1 MPVGGGGADDRY
13 TAEFVID
20 TTAAEAA
27 IKRLRG
33 ELNRL
38 DGVMR
43 NVSPGVRNATR
54 QARVLTE
61 RALRDLSTEALPRP
75 SRKKGEEE
83 DPYRNLRASL
93 YQLNKDFNTVA
104 KAGGLGAAEIEN
116 FGKRIDR
123 IYYKNQQLIQS
134 NSALFSSFRKQ
145 RAAIAE
151 LAQWLKQVEQVGLE
165 LNMAEQVM
173 EEAREMERAQQRA
186 LAAQRRYE
194 AENER
199 IARQMR
205 RTLEEEQKAR
215 IEAEKRALAE
225 QERIRA
231 KQMQLARERQKQAE
245 RELAAALRIYEQM
258 KRIQPDL
265 EMPAA
270 LQGYVRKQQKRAPTY
285 ARLVDEIQQSIRAEA
300 GAAAGGGKGGGVTGP
315 YKPVASSAEPPRKG
329 GVVPLHGKDRI
340 RGQAMPERTQE
351 QARALL
357 RLSSAA
363 QGVMVGMGLA
373 QGSVMNLAFSFIFL
387 SYGIVK
393 LVALFA
399 ALTAAVVGL
408 KKLFVD
414 LPKAAQAVGQAFEAS
429 GQQMA
434 SFLRSAQMAWDVME
448 QGRIIAEN
456 YGVAVD
462 DARQAV
468 FELTKVNQAQ
478 APVIQALLNASAA
491 TGRAFSDVA
500 RQYAEILRASNEQR
514 SGLVRQF
521 AKDMDITVRDYAN
534 TVELINAINE
544 RFAGA
549 AEAQAQTTAGMIGR
563 MRAYINSLMTDIGI
577 IVNEAIKPVIGV
589 FAGFF
594 QGMSKGF
601 RSAME
606 AAKANGKL
614 NKDLQEVRAAA
625 SSLLPKMTELG
636 YVIGRALFGAIMLVV
651 RAIKIFLDVLRAAV
665 NALKWIVDQI
675 RSVAQVLKKE
685 GIEPFLDSPPVV
697 TGVVTTIIKALAHL
711 IKYISD
717 DFLKLL
723 RSSVDDIAKGFKK
736 IGSVFDD
743 VFKGLGKI
751 TKGAADDVGKGLKPL
766 ATLFDDIVKGL
777 GKGVSKAVTVVDD
790 FFRALIKNPK
800 GALDDVGK
808 GFRGLVDNL
817 ISGADDL
824 VRGVIPALKSVGSG
838 IGSFAD
844 DLVRGIGRAMTSGSF
859 DDIVRG
865 FFSGLGNAFR
875 SGASTATSLFDDI
888 GRGISA
894 AFRGAFTLASGVDDI
909 ARGLWGSLKTVF
921 TVPKELFKGLV
932 SGLKSGLILA
942 LLEVVTLK
950 AVDQLPLSD
959 QMKTSIGG
967 VAQMA
972 FLGAGLGSIFGPPG
986 MAVGAALGA
995 AIGLGLEAVKPGL
1008 AKEVM
1013 DKINGA
1019 IGGAMEGII
1028 TFTREKIIPWS
1039 QEFIQGFLG
1048 IGGEADTA
1056 AQKLGEN
1063 FRNALEKVAE
1073 VLGRVLVAVGELIVK
1088 AGQLAA
1094 DIGSHADDA
1103 WRKLQE
1109 ILGAIG
1115 DYIETRFGPTWDRLS
1130 TFFVEELVPAMK
1142 ETYGWFKENIWPILQ
1157 GLAEFIVTEVMPVLG
1172 ELALWFG
1179 EKILKAL
1186 GILIDFGIK
1195 VALKWF
1201 NDFFDFFEAYG
1212 WPVLKFTIEQIG
1224 NLVEIIIDV
1233 GKAIYEKAEP
1243 YLKDIWDF
1251 LENKLG
1257 PVIDDVVEFG
1267 LKAMKR
1273 VLDEIANM
1281 PTPFGILK
1289 SALDG
1294 IKSVVETI
1302 WNTLQKIKD
1311 FDIGDV
1317 AKKIPGAGALS
1328 KLGKIDINPFSTGG
1342 IVRGPYPGDTVPA
1355 MLSPGEVILNAAQQR
1370 NLVGL
1375 MAALAASPGDAGGG
1389 GTLIINVSL
1398 PNSVV
1403 ADESSMNALA
1413 GRVADAITARLG
1425 SGRKFTYHRV

>member
-1 MPVGGGGADDRY
+1 MPVGGGGVDDRY

-43 NVSPGVRNATR
+43 NVSPAVRNATR

-75 SRKKGEEE
+75 SRKKGEDE
-83 DPYRNLRASL
+83 DPYRHLRASL

-104 KAGGLGAAEIEN
+104 RAGGLGAAEIEN

-151 LAQWLKQVEQVGLE
+151 LAQWLHRIEQVGLE

-173 EEAREMERAQQRA
+173 AEAREIERTQQRA

-205 RTLEEEQKAR
+205 RTLEAEQKAR

-265 EMPAA
+265 VMPAA
-270 LQGYVRKQQKRAPTY
+270 LQGYVRRQQKKTPTY
-285 ARLVDEIQQSIRAEA
+285 TRLVDEIQRAMSSAEA
-300 GAAAGGGKGGGVTGP
+300 AAASGGGRGGGGVTGP
-315 YKPVASSAEPPRKG
+315 YRPVASSAEPPRRRG
-329 GVVPLHGKDRI
+329 IVPLHGKDRI

-357 RLSSAA
+357 KLSSAA

-373 QGSVMNLAFSFIFL
+373 HGSVMNLAFSFIFL

-399 ALTAAVVGL
+399 ALTAAVVTL
-408 KKLFVD
+408 KKLLYD
-414 LPKAAQAVGQAFEAS
+414 LPKAAQAVGQAFEAT

-456 YGVAVD
+456 YGVAID

-478 APVIQALLNASAA
+478 APVIEALLNASAA

-500 RQYAEILRASNEQR
+500 RQYADILRASNEQR
-514 SGLVRQF
+514 SNLVQQF
-521 AKDMDITVRDYAN
+521 AKDMDIAVRDYAN
-534 TVELINAINE
+534 TVELITAINE

-563 MRAYINSLMTDIGI
+563 MRAYISSLMTDIGI
-577 IVNEAIKPVIGV
+577 IVNEAIKPVIAI

-606 AAKANGKL
+606 AAKASGKL
-614 NKDLQEVRAAA
+614 SKELQEVRAAA
-625 SSLLPKMTELG
+625 SALLPKMAELG

-651 RAIKIFLDVLRAAV
+651 RAIKVFLDVLRAAV
-665 NALKWIVDQI
+665 NALKWIIDQI
-675 RSVAQVLKKE
+675 RSVAQILKKE
-685 GIEPFLDSPPVV
+685 GIEPFLDAPPVV
-697 TGVVTTIIKALAHL
+697 TGVVTAIIKALTHL
-711 IKYISD
+711 IKYIAD

-723 RSSVDDIAKGFKK
+723 RSAIDDIAKGLGKLS
-736 IGSVFDD
+736 SVFDD
-743 VFKGLGKI
+743 VVKGLGKA
-751 TKGAADDVGKGLKPL
+751 TKGAADDAGKGLKPL

-777 GKGVSKAVTVVDD
+777 GKGVSKAVTVIDD
-790 FFRALIKNPK
+790 FFRALMKNPK

-808 GFRGLVDNL
+808 GFRGLADNL
-817 ISGADDL
+817 ISSADDM
-824 VRGVIPALKSVGSG
+824 VRGVIPALKSVSSS

-844 DLVRGIGRAMTSGSF
+844 DLGRGIVRTMSSGSF
-859 DDIVRG
+859 DDVIRG

-875 SGASTATSLFDDI
+875 TASSTATSLFDDI
-888 GRGISA
+888 GRGISS
-894 AFRGAFTLASGVDDI
+894 AFKSALTITSGLDDI
-909 ARGLWGSLKTVF
+909 ARGLWGSLKAVF
-921 TVPKELFKGLV
+921 AVPKEIFKGLV
-932 SGLKSGLILA
+932 SGLKSGLIIA
-942 LLEVVTLK
+942 LIEAVTLK
-950 AVDQLPLSD
+950 GVDQLPISEQL
-959 QMKTSIGG
+959 KTSISG

-972 FLGAGLGSIFGPPG
+972 FLGAGLGTIFGPAG
-986 MAVGAALGA
+986 IAIGAGLGA

-1008 AKEVM
+1008 AKEMM
-1013 DKINGA
+1013 DKLNGA
-1019 IGGAMEGII
+1019 IGGALEGVI

-1039 QEFIQGFLG
+1039 KEFIQGFVG

-1056 AQKLGEN
+1056 AQKLGQN
-1063 FRNALEKVAE
+1063 FREGADKAAE
-1073 VLGRVLVAVGELIVK
+1073 ALGRATLAVGDFTVK
-1088 AGQLAA
+1088 AGKLAV

-1103 WRKLQE
+1103 WRKLKE
-1109 ILGAIG
+1109 ILGVIG
-1115 DYIETRFGPTWDRLS
+1115 DYIKTRFGPTWERLS
-1130 TFFVEELVPAMK
+1130 TFFVQELVPAMK
-1142 ETYGWFKENIWPILQ
+1142 ETYGWFKENIWPILK
-1157 GLAEFIVTEVMPVLG
+1157 GLAEFIVKDVMPVLG
-1172 ELALWFG
+1172 KLALWFG

-1201 NDFFDFFEAYG
+1201 NDFFDFFKEYG

-1243 YLKDIWDF
+1243 YIKAIWDF
-1251 LENKLG
+1251 LKNKLG
-1257 PVIDDVVEFG
+1257 PVINDVVEFG

-1273 VLDEIANM
+1273 VLDEIADM
-1281 PTPFGILK
+1281 PTPFGMLK
-1289 SALDG
+1289 AALDG

-1311 FDIGDV
+1311 FDIGSI
-1317 AKKIPGAGALS
+1317 AKKIPGAGM
-1328 KLGKIDINPFSTGG
+1328 LGRIDIYPFSKGG

-1375 MAALAASPGDAGGG
+1375 MAALAASPRDTGGG

>member
-351 QARALL
+351 QAKALL

-373 QGSVMNLAFSFIFL
+373 QGSVMNLAFSFVFL

-614 NKDLQEVRAAA
+614 NKNLQEVRAAA

-651 RAIKIFLDVLRAAV
+651 RAIKFFLDLADRVAGVIKRV
-665 NALKWIVDQI
+665 IDEI
-675 RSVAQVLKKE
+675 RSVAQTLKRD
-685 GIEPFLDSPPVV
+685 GIDPFLDAPPVV
-697 TGVVTTIIKALAHL
+697 LIAVTLITRILSRLISFLVDDLA
-711 IKYISD
+711 
-717 DFLKLL
+717 
-723 RSSVDDIAKGFKK
+723 RSLGSAADEVARIGPRLVSAFDDIAKGIGRVFSSLADELGRAVQPILSTTDDLLKRAGSLGTSAIDDLAAK
-736 IGSVFDD
+736 ITASKPKLSAAIDD
-743 VFKGLGKI
+743 VLVNLRNIGKNLSLPSA
-751 TKGAADDVGKGLKPL
+751 GDDVGKSFGSLADDLFKGLRQ
-766 ATLFDDIVKGL
+766 AITGVFGAASAIDDIG
-777 GKGVSKAVTVVDD
+777 
-790 FFRALIKNPK
+790 RAIWQPIKV
-800 GALDDVGK
+800 ALTIPANL
-808 GFRGLVDNL
+808 FRGLVD
-817 ISGADDL
+817 
-824 VRGVIPALKSVGSG
+824 
-838 IGSFAD
+838 
-844 DLVRGIGRAMTSGSF
+844 
-859 DDIVRG
+859 
-865 FFSGLGNAFR
+865 
-875 SGASTATSLFDDI
+875 
-888 GRGISA
+888 
-894 AFRGAFTLASGVDDI
+894 
-909 ARGLWGSLKTVF
+909 
-921 TVPKELFKGLV
+921 
-932 SGLKSGLILA
+932 GLKSGLVLA
-942 LLEVVTLK
+942 LGEAFALT
-950 AVDQLPLSD
+950 AVDMLPISESL
-959 QMKTSIGG
+959 KTSISGII
-967 VAQMA
+967 QMT
-972 FLGAGLGSIFGPPG
+972 FLGAGLGTAFGPG
-986 MAVGAALGA
+986 GLVAGA
-995 AIGLGLEAVKPGL
+995 AIGAAIASGLELAKPGL
-1008 AKEVM
+1008 SNDVMTKLNEAVGEGLEKFYNFARTNIAPNISAFMKGLLGIKVQPPEVSSYVPTLEEFDSMMEPGGPRPVLEELDALMEQTKKVEEANNSFAATMGGVVHDAIAKTA
-1013 DKINGA
+1013 DI
-1019 IGGAMEGII
+1019 IGKLV
-1028 TFTREKIIPWS
+1028 EKII
-1039 QEFIQGFLG
+1039 
-1048 IGGEADTA
+1048 
-1056 AQKLGEN
+1056 
-1063 FRNALEKVAE
+1063 E
-1073 VLGRVLVAVGELIVK
+1073 VGTKVGEFAK
-1088 AGQLAA
+1088 G
-1094 DIGSHADDA
+1094 A
-1103 WRKLQE
+1103 WSEFKEL
-1109 ILGAIG
+1109 LGMLG
-1115 DYIETRFGPTWDRLS
+1115 DYIEERFGPTWKRLS
-1130 TFFVEELVPAMK
+1130 TFYTEELVPALK
-1142 ETYGWFKENIWPILQ
+1142 SVYGWFEENVFPIFKTIWGFVQDEL
-1157 GLAEFIVTEVMPVLG
+1157 LPVLG
-1172 ELALWFG
+1172 RLAMWFG
-1179 EKILKAL
+1179 ENLLKAI
-1186 GILIDFGIK
+1186 GILIDGGLRI
-1195 VALKWF
+1195 LLDTF
-1201 NDFFDFFEAYG
+1201 NDAWDLFEQYI
-1212 WPVLKFTIEQIG
+1212 WPSIETGVKIIG
-1224 NLVEIIIDV
+1224 DLAEGIIDV
-1233 GKAIYEKAEP
+1233 GKAVYEKLEP
-1243 YLKDIWDF
+1243 YLKWVWNF
-1251 LENKLG
+1251 LKNDLG
-1257 PVIDDVVEFG
+1257 PVIDDVVQLG
-1267 LKAMKR
+1267 LKVMEETINAIANIPSPFQVIKTA
-1273 VLDEIANM
+1273 LDGVKETAQAIWDTIQKIANM
-1281 PTPFGILK
+1281 SPI
-1289 SALDG
+1289 
-1294 IKSVVETI
+1294 
-1302 WNTLQKIKD
+1302 
-1311 FDIGDV
+1311 DI
-1317 AKKIPGAGALS
+1317 AKKIPGAGVI
-1328 KLGKIDINPFSTGG
+1328 GGVIGGINPFSEGG
-1342 IVRGPYPGDTVPA
+1342 IVKGEGKRDTVPA
-1355 MLSPGEVILNAAQQR
+1355 MLTPGEVILNAAQQR

-1389 GTLIINVSL
+1389 GTLVINVSL